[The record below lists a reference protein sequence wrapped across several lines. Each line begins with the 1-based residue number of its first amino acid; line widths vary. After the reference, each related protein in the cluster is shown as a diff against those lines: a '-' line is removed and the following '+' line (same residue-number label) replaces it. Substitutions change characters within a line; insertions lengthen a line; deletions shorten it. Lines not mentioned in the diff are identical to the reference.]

1 MKILASAAAMALA
14 GAVAL
19 GASAA
24 QAQSRGVAG
33 TLTCNVAGGV
43 GLILGSKKD
52 MTCRFVSSN
61 RRLSEVYHGSVTR
74 VGLDI
79 GVTGR
84 AVIVWN
90 VLVTTSGYI
99 PGSLSGTYTGATA
112 DASLGLGAGAK
123 VLVGGN
129 RNSVS
134 LQPVSLQAQTG
145 VNLAVGIGSMSLT
158 PVRSVIHS
166 RHHR

>member
-1 MKILASAAAMALA
+1 MKIFAGAAALALA
-14 GAVAL
+14 GAMAM
-19 GASAA
+19 GATAA
-24 QAQSRGVAG
+24 QAQSRAVAG

-43 GLILGSKKD
+43 GLILGSTKD

-61 RRLSEVYHGSVTR
+61 RRLSEVYRGHVTR

-79 GVTGR
+79 GVTGK

-90 VLVTTSGYI
+90 VLVSTSGYI

-112 DASLGLGAGAK
+112 DASLGIGGGAK

-129 RNSVS
+129 RNSVA
-134 LQPVSLQAQTG
+134 LQPVSVQAQTG
-145 VNLAVGIGSMSLT
+145 VNLAVGIGSMTLH
-158 PVRSVIHS
+158 PVKSVIHR
-166 RHHR
+166 RHH